1 MRADGTRRTAPRRAA
16 VAPPPHRKAGWPVH
30 SLPEAIALARA
41 GRASSIRCPSH
52 EDRNPSLSIRPPG
65 PDGWPRM
72 KCFRGCDRVDI
83 LAAAGLKLRDL
94 GPDRPESLAR
104 SPFVKA
110 RTHAPV
116 PRPQAPAAEDPFAIA
131 EAASKRAR
139 WPAFEPPTAE
149 DLRALAAL
157 RGFAVDGLRLA
168 VARGILWTLRDFRGH
183 RAWVV
188 SDASRNAAQAR
199 RLDGL
204 PWPTRD
210 GGTVKALSLPG
221 TRAGWPVGL
230 AAIRPQHEAILFLEG
245 GPDLLAAHV
254 HLWAEGR
261 EANAAAVGMLG
272 ASAGIESAASPA
284 FAGKRV
290 RIVAHADDAGQEAAK
305 RWATS
310 LHPIA
315 ASVDLVTLGTL
326 RRRNGEAVKD
336 LADAF
341 DVDADTWDAARILH
355 ALTP

>member
-1 MRADGTRRTAPRRAA
+1 
-16 VAPPPHRKAGWPVH
+16 
-30 SLPEAIALARA
+30 
-41 GRASSIRCPSH
+41 
-52 EDRNPSLSIRPPG
+52 
-65 PDGWPRM
+65 M
-72 KCFRGCDRVDI
+72 KCFKGCARVDI
-83 LAAAGLKLRDL
+83 LAAAGLALRDL

-110 RTHAPV
+110 RTHARV

-168 VARGILWTLRDFRGH
+168 VARGVLGILPDFMER

-188 SDASRNAAQAR
+188 TDASRNAAQAR

-204 PWPTRD
+204 PWPTGD
-210 GGTVKALSLPG
+210 GKTAKALSLLG
-221 TRAGWPVGL
+221 TRGRWPVGL
-230 AAIRPQHEAILFLEG
+230 AAIRPEHEAILFLEG

-261 EANAAAVGMLG
+261 EANAAAVGLMG
-272 ASAGIESAASPA
+272 AWLDIESAALPA

-290 RIVAHADDAGQEAAK
+290 RIVADADDAGQEAAK

-315 ASVDLVTLGTL
+315 ASVDVVTLGTI
-326 RRRNGEAVKD
+326 RRRNGAPVKD

-341 DVDADTWDAARILH
+341 DLDADTWEAARVLRS
-355 ALTP
+355 LMP